1 MFLSSAKIFVSK
13 LSLNRQITDVRS
25 MHHRSAGPAGRMQA
39 SPQNTQLIAIIVD
52 HLAKSRVK
60 TLISDF
66 YGKPQKC

>member
-1 MFLSSAKIFVSK
+1 MKTLGFQGFSF
-13 LSLNRQITDVRS
+13 
-25 MHHRSAGPAGRMQA
+25 PAGRMQA